1 MVRHMS
7 EGMVARYKERATT
20 VMIQNNMYE
29 IRCLTRVNSTNI
41 LDEGLRI
48 EGRGRQMN
56 SKVKISQ
63 TRCVLRISVV
73 LNWLNLNLS
82 LAGLS
87 WPLYIGG
94 QVSRNRSGSIQITAS
109 QYVTDLYF
117 AMTMPG
123 PGLMGLRGTQIMGS
137 ISYTLV
143 SSPRDS
149 TQIIHLGSIS
159 NLHIFD
165 LFNLRLLLFLV
176 FI

>member
-1 MVRHMS
+1 VQATMVRHMS

-20 VMIQNNMYE
+20 VMIRNNMYE

-48 EGRGRQMN
+48 GGRGRRMN

-63 TRCVLRISVV
+63 TRCVLRISMV

-87 WPLYIGG
+87 WALYIGG

-117 AMTMPG
+117 DYDYAWAWLNGAQGYTDN
-123 PGLMGLRGTQIMGS
+123 GL
-137 ISYTLV
+137 Y
-143 SSPRDS
+143 
-149 TQIIHLGSIS
+149 
-159 NLHIFD
+159 
-165 LFNLRLLLFLV
+165 
-176 FI
+176 